1 MTGLNYVLHCLQAEF
16 ATLLV
21 LAGVC
26 AGGTATMPLAAAQT
40 SQAAA
45 VGAQAETPRPATS
58 TGFDLIGVLREF
70 GPLVVLVLWFA
81 WRDGD
86 REKRMA
92 NQISELETFQREF
105 LAERLK
111 LSIEALDK
119 TSGALDKTSEA
130 VDKLTSV
137 VEKMT
142 GVVDGCK
149 HRGQQ

>member
-1 MTGLNYVLHCLQAEF
+1 MTGLNYVLNCLQAEV

-26 AGGTATMPLAAAQT
+26 LGGTATMPLAQTSASAAIAQT
-40 SQAAA
+40 DP
-45 VGAQAETPRPATS
+45 TPQHSTTS
-58 TGFDLIGVLREF
+58 FDVVGVLREF

-92 NQISELETFQREF
+92 NRIAELETFQREF

-111 LSIEALDK
+111 VSIETQDQVSAAL
-119 TSGALDKTSEA
+119 E
-130 VDKLTSV
+130 KLTEV
-137 VEKMT
+137 IE
-142 GVVDGCK
+142 GCR
-149 HRGQQ
+149 HRTT